1 MDFVEVHGCRLV
13 KGVVVLC
20 VSIMSQFSARAIDPA
35 QTDALLEVVTQQITL
50 LTFDE
55 GDEEVLGRLVVALAD
70 PRDGVQ
76 ERLAATFGEIGEAA
90 TGILVRG
97 LREHPIAM
105 ARRGCGRSLARI
117 MDPFAVPGLILALVE
132 DGDVR
137 VKSAAASALVAIGP
151 DAVSGLLEV
160 VAGMGDTRVTG
171 HAAWALAHMDAGALP
186 MLCCAIASPI
196 GAVRSA
202 IVTAVGAIVRGSGDR
217 GDRVSDWGGAVDL
230 LLKGLDDVEAMVRLE
245 AVNAIAGIG
254 LGSAVCRVVELLEDE
269 HEEVRR
275 SAAIALGKLGDR
287 RALGALKRSRVG
299 DEASSVRVLAA
310 LAIGAIGES
319 STLP

>member
-1 MDFVEVHGCRLV
+1 MPPSQC
-13 KGVVVLC
+13 VVVLC

-117 MDPFAVPGLILALVE
+117 MDPFAVPSLILALVE
-132 DGDVR
+132 DRDVR

-160 VAGMGDTRVTG
+160 VAGMGDTGVTG

-186 MLCCAIASPI
+186 RLCGAIGSPI

-202 IVTAVGAIVRGSGDR
+202 IVTAVGAIVRGGGDR
-217 GDRVSDWGGAVDL
+217 CGDCGDQLSDWDGAVDL

-254 LGSAVCRVVELLEDE
+254 LIAAVSRVMALLEDE
-269 HEEVRR
+269 HEAVRR

-287 RALGALKRSRVG
+287 RALGALERSRVG

-310 LAIGAIGES
+310 LAIAAI
-319 STLP
+319 L

>member
-1 MDFVEVHGCRLV
+1 M
-13 KGVVVLC
+13 LC

-105 ARRGCGRSLARI
+105 ARRGCGRSLAKI

-151 DAVSGLLEV
+151 DAVSGLIEV
-160 VAGMGDTRVTG
+160 VAGMGDTGVTG

>member
-1 MDFVEVHGCRLV
+1 M
-13 KGVVVLC
+13 LC

-105 ARRGCGRSLARI
+105 ARRGCGRSLAKI

-160 VAGMGDTRVTG
+160 VAGMGDTGVTG

-186 MLCCAIASPI
+186 MLCGAVASPI

-230 LLKGLDDVEAMVRLE
+230 LLKGLDDVEAIVRLE

-254 LGSAVCRVVELLEDE
+254 LGSAVLRVVELLGDE

-287 RALGALKRSRVG
+287 RALEALERSRVS
-299 DEASSVRVLAA
+299 DEASSVKVLAA
-310 LAIGAIGES
+310 LAIAAILQERS
-319 STLP
+319 VAND

>member
-1 MDFVEVHGCRLV
+1 M
-13 KGVVVLC
+13 LC

-55 GDEEVLGRLVVALAD
+55 GDEEVLGRLVGALAD

-105 ARRGCGRSLARI
+105 ARRGCGRSLAKI

-151 DAVSGLLEV
+151 DAVSGLLDV
-160 VAGMGDTRVTG
+160 VAGMGDTGVTG

-186 MLCCAIASPI
+186 MLCGAIASPI
-196 GAVRSA
+196 GTVRSA

-217 GDRVSDWGGAVDL
+217 GDRVSDWGGAVNL
-230 LLKGLDDVEAMVRLE
+230 LLKGLDDVEAIVRLE

-254 LGSAVCRVVELLEDE
+254 LGSAVLRVVELLGDE

-287 RALGALKRSRVG
+287 RALEALERSRVS

-310 LAIGAIGES
+310 LAIAAILQERGVANN
-319 STLP
+319 

>member
-1 MDFVEVHGCRLV
+1 M
-13 KGVVVLC
+13 LC

-55 GDEEVLGRLVVALAD
+55 GDEEMLGRLVGALAD

-105 ARRGCGRSLARI
+105 ARRGCGRSLAKI

-151 DAVSGLLEV
+151 DAVSGLLDV
-160 VAGMGDTRVTG
+160 VAGMGDTGVTG

-186 MLCCAIASPI
+186 MLCGEIASPI
-196 GAVRSA
+196 GTVRSA

-217 GDRVSDWGGAVDL
+217 RGDRGDRFSDWGGAVNL
-230 LLKGLDDVEAMVRLE
+230 LLKGLDDVEAIVRLE

-254 LGSAVCRVVELLEDE
+254 LGSAVLRVVELLGDE

-287 RALGALKRSRVG
+287 RALEALERSRVS

-310 LAIGAIGES
+310 LAIAAILQERGVANN
-319 STLP
+319 

>member
-1 MDFVEVHGCRLV
+1 M
-13 KGVVVLC
+13 LC

-55 GDEEVLGRLVVALAD
+55 GDEDVLGRLVEALAD

-76 ERLAATFGEIGEAA
+76 ERLASTFGEIGEAA

-160 VAGMGDTRVTG
+160 VAGMGDTGVTG

-186 MLCCAIASPI
+186 MLCGAIESPI

-202 IVTAVGAIVRGSGDR
+202 IVTAVGAIVRGGGERCGDC
-217 GDRVSDWGGAVDL
+217 GDQVSDWDGAVDL
-230 LLKGLDDVEAMVRLE
+230 LLKGLDDVEAMVRVE

-254 LGSAVCRVVELLEDE
+254 LISAVSRVMALLEDE
-269 HEEVRR
+269 HEAVRR

-287 RALGALKRSRVG
+287 RALAALERSRVG

-310 LAIGAIGES
+310 LAIAAI
-319 STLP
+319 L

>member
-1 MDFVEVHGCRLV
+1 
-13 KGVVVLC
+13 
-20 VSIMSQFSARAIDPA
+20 MSQFSARAIDPA

-55 GDEEVLGRLVVALAD
+55 GDEEMLGRLVGALAD

-105 ARRGCGRSLARI
+105 ARRGCGRSLAKI

-151 DAVSGLLEV
+151 DAVSGLLDV
-160 VAGMGDTRVTG
+160 VAGMGDTGVTG

-186 MLCCAIASPI
+186 MLCGEIASPI
-196 GAVRSA
+196 GTVRSA

-217 GDRVSDWGGAVDL
+217 RGDRGDRFSDWGGAVNL
-230 LLKGLDDVEAMVRLE
+230 LLKGLDDVEAIVRLE

-254 LGSAVCRVVELLEDE
+254 LGSAVLRVVELLGDE

-287 RALGALKRSRVG
+287 RALEALERSRVS

-310 LAIGAIGES
+310 LAIAAILQERGVANN
-319 STLP
+319 

>member
-1 MDFVEVHGCRLV
+1 M
-13 KGVVVLC
+13 LC

-55 GDEEVLGRLVVALAD
+55 GDEDVLGRLVEALAD

-97 LREHPIAM
+97 LREHPIAV
-105 ARRGCGRSLARI
+105 ARRGCGRSLAKI

-151 DAVSGLLEV
+151 DAVSGLIEV
-160 VAGMGDTRVTG
+160 VAGMGDTGVTG

-186 MLCCAIASPI
+186 MLCGAIGSPI

-217 GDRVSDWGGAVDL
+217 GGDRGDQLSDWGEAVDL

-245 AVNAIAGIG
+245 AVNAIAAIG
-254 LGSAVCRVVELLEDE
+254 LDSAVLRVVDLLGDE

-287 RALGALKRSRVG
+287 RALGALERSRVG
-299 DEASSVRVLAA
+299 DEASSVRVLAR
-310 LAIGAIGES
+310 LAIAAI
-319 STLP
+319 P

>member
-1 MDFVEVHGCRLV
+1 
-13 KGVVVLC
+13 
-20 VSIMSQFSARAIDPA
+20 MSQFSARAIDPA

-55 GDEEVLGRLVVALAD
+55 GDEDVLGRLVEALAD

-76 ERLAATFGEIGEAA
+76 ERLASTFGEIGEAA

-160 VAGMGDTRVTG
+160 VAGMGDTGVTG

-186 MLCCAIASPI
+186 MLCGAIESPI

-202 IVTAVGAIVRGSGDR
+202 IVTAVGAIVRGGGERCGDC
-217 GDRVSDWGGAVDL
+217 GDQVSDWDGAVDL
-230 LLKGLDDVEAMVRLE
+230 LLKGLDDVEAMVRVE

-254 LGSAVCRVVELLEDE
+254 LISAVSRVMALLEDE
-269 HEEVRR
+269 HEAVRR

-287 RALGALKRSRVG
+287 RALAALERSRVG

-310 LAIGAIGES
+310 LAIAAI
-319 STLP
+319 L

>member
-1 MDFVEVHGCRLV
+1 M
-13 KGVVVLC
+13 LC
-20 VSIMSQFSARAIDPA
+20 VSIMSQFSARGIDPA

-55 GDEEVLGRLVVALAD
+55 GDEDVLGRLVEALAD

-105 ARRGCGRSLARI
+105 ARRGCGRSLAKI
-117 MDPFAVPGLILALVE
+117 MDPFAVPELILALVE

-151 DAVSGLLEV
+151 DAVSGLIEV
-160 VAGMGDTRVTG
+160 VAGMGDTGVTG
-171 HAAWALAHMDAGALP
+171 HAAWALAHMEAGALP
-186 MLCCAIASPI
+186 MLCGAIASPI

-202 IVTAVGAIVRGSGDR
+202 IVTAVGAIVRGSGEI
-217 GDRVSDWGGAVDL
+217 GDRISDWDGAVDL
-230 LLKGLDDVEAMVRLE
+230 LLKGLDDVEAIVRLE

-254 LGSAVCRVVELLEDE
+254 LGSAVLAVVELLKDE

-287 RALGALKRSRVG
+287 RALAALERSVAA

-310 LAIGAIGES
+310 LAIAAIS
-319 STLP
+319 

>member
-1 MDFVEVHGCRLV
+1 M
-13 KGVVVLC
+13 LC

-55 GDEEVLGRLVVALAD
+55 GDEDVLGRLVEALAD

-76 ERLAATFGEIGEAA
+76 DRLAATFGEIGAAA

-97 LREHPIAM
+97 LREHPIAV
-105 ARRGCGRSLARI
+105 ARRGCGRSLAKI

-151 DAVSGLLEV
+151 DAVGGLLEV
-160 VAGMGDTRVTG
+160 VAGMGDTGVTG

-186 MLCCAIASPI
+186 MLCGAIGSPI

-217 GDRVSDWGGAVDL
+217 GGDRGDQLSDWGGAVDL

-254 LGSAVCRVVELLEDE
+254 LCSAVLRVVELLEDE

-287 RALGALKRSRVG
+287 RALGALERAALG
-299 DEASSVRVLAA
+299 DEASSVRVLAT
-310 LAIGAIGES
+310 LAIAAI
-319 STLP
+319 L

>member
-1 MDFVEVHGCRLV
+1 M
-13 KGVVVLC
+13 LC
-20 VSIMSQFSARAIDPA
+20 VSIMSQFSARGIDPA

-55 GDEEVLGRLVVALAD
+55 GDEEVLGRLVEALAD
-70 PRDGVQ
+70 PREGVQ

-105 ARRGCGRSLARI
+105 ARRGCGRSLAKI

-160 VAGMGDTRVTG
+160 VAGMGDTGVTG

-186 MLCCAIASPI
+186 MLCGAIGSPI

-202 IVTAVGAIVRGSGDR
+202 IVTAVGAIVRGSGTR
-217 GDRVSDWGGAVDL
+217 CGDCGDQLSDWDGAVDL

-254 LGSAVCRVVELLEDE
+254 LIAAVSRVMALLEDE
-269 HEEVRR
+269 HEAVRR

-287 RALGALKRSRVG
+287 RALGALERSAAA

-310 LAIGAIGES
+310 LAIAAI
-319 STLP
+319 L

>member
-1 MDFVEVHGCRLV
+1 M
-13 KGVVVLC
+13 LC

-55 GDEEVLGRLVVALAD
+55 GDEEVLGRLVGALAD

-105 ARRGCGRSLARI
+105 ARRGCGRSLAKI

-151 DAVSGLLEV
+151 DAVSGLLDV
-160 VAGMGDTRVTG
+160 VAGMGDTGVTG

-186 MLCCAIASPI
+186 MLCGAIASPI

-217 GDRVSDWGGAVDL
+217 RGDRGDRFSDWGGAVNL
-230 LLKGLDDVEAMVRLE
+230 LLKGLDDVEAIVRLE

-254 LGSAVCRVVELLEDE
+254 LGSAVLRVVELLGDE

-287 RALGALKRSRVG
+287 RALEALERSRVS

-310 LAIGAIGES
+310 LAIAAILQERGVANN
-319 STLP
+319 

>member
-1 MDFVEVHGCRLV
+1 MC
-13 KGVVVLC
+13 
-20 VSIMSQFSARAIDPA
+20 SIMSQFSARAIDPA

-55 GDEEVLGRLVVALAD
+55 SDEDVLGRLVEALAD

-76 ERLAATFGEIGEAA
+76 ERLAATFGEIGTAA

-105 ARRGCGRSLARI
+105 ARRGCGRSLAKI

-151 DAVSGLLEV
+151 DAVSGLIEV
-160 VAGMGDTRVTG
+160 VAGMGDTGVTG
-171 HAAWALAHMDAGALP
+171 HAAWALAHMDAEALP
-186 MLCCAIASPI
+186 MLCGAIGSPI

-202 IVTAVGAIVRGSGDR
+202 IVTAVGAIIRGSRNQGGDH
-217 GDRVSDWGGAVDL
+217 GDHGGAVDL
-230 LLKGLDDVEAMVRLE
+230 LLKGLDDVEAIVRLE

-254 LGSAVCRVVELLEDE
+254 LGSAVLKVVELLGDE

-287 RALGALKRSRVG
+287 RALAALERSVLV

-310 LAIGAIGES
+310 LAIAAI
-319 STLP
+319 L

>member
-105 ARRGCGRSLARI
+105 ARRGCGRSLAKI

-287 RALGALKRSRVG
+287 RALGALERSRVG

>member
-1 MDFVEVHGCRLV
+1 MC
-13 KGVVVLC
+13 
-20 VSIMSQFSARAIDPA
+20 SIMSQFSARAIDPA

-55 GDEEVLGRLVVALAD
+55 DDEDVLGRLVEALAD

-76 ERLAATFGEIGEAA
+76 ERLAATFGEIGTAA

-105 ARRGCGRSLARI
+105 ARRGCGRSLAKI

-151 DAVSGLLEV
+151 DAVSGLIEV
-160 VAGMGDTRVTG
+160 VAGMGDTGVTG
-171 HAAWALAHMDAGALP
+171 HAAWALAHMDGEALP
-186 MLCCAIASPI
+186 MLCGAIGSPI

-202 IVTAVGAIVRGSGDR
+202 IVTAVGAIIRGSGDR
-217 GDRVSDWGGAVDL
+217 GDHGGAVDL
-230 LLKGLDDVEAMVRLE
+230 LLKGLDDVEAIVRLE

-254 LGSAVCRVVELLEDE
+254 LGSAVLKVVELLGDE
-269 HEEVRR
+269 HEDVRR

-287 RALGALKRSRVG
+287 RALAALERSVLG

-310 LAIGAIGES
+310 LAIAAI
-319 STLP
+319 L

>member
-1 MDFVEVHGCRLV
+1 M
-13 KGVVVLC
+13 LC

-55 GDEEVLGRLVVALAD
+55 GDEEMLGRLVGALAD

-76 ERLAATFGEIGEAA
+76 ELLAATFGEIGEAA

-105 ARRGCGRSLARI
+105 ARRGCGRSLAKI

-151 DAVSGLLEV
+151 DAVSGLLDV
-160 VAGMGDTRVTG
+160 VAGIGDTGVTG

-186 MLCCAIASPI
+186 MLCGEIASPI
-196 GAVRSA
+196 GTVRSA

-217 GDRVSDWGGAVDL
+217 RGDRGDRFSDWGGAVNL
-230 LLKGLDDVEAMVRLE
+230 LLKGLDDVEAIVRLE

-254 LGSAVCRVVELLEDE
+254 LGSAVLRVVELLGDE

-287 RALGALKRSRVG
+287 RALEALERSRVS

-310 LAIGAIGES
+310 LAIAAILQERGVANN
-319 STLP
+319 

>member
-1 MDFVEVHGCRLV
+1 M
-13 KGVVVLC
+13 LC

-55 GDEEVLGRLVVALAD
+55 GDEEVLGRLVAALAD

-105 ARRGCGRSLARI
+105 ARRGCGRSLAKI

-151 DAVSGLLEV
+151 DAVSGLIEV
-160 VAGMGDTRVTG
+160 VAGMGDTGVTG

-186 MLCCAIASPI
+186 MLCGAIASPI

-217 GDRVSDWGGAVDL
+217 GGDRVSDWGGAVDL

-254 LGSAVCRVVELLEDE
+254 LGSAVLRVVELLGDE

-287 RALGALKRSRVG
+287 RALAALERSRVS

-310 LAIGAIGES
+310 LAIAAILQERGVANN
-319 STLP
+319 

>member
-151 DAVSGLLEV
+151 DAVSGLIEV
-160 VAGMGDTRVTG
+160 VAGMGDTGVTG

-186 MLCCAIASPI
+186 MLCGAIASPI

-217 GDRVSDWGGAVDL
+217 GDRFSDWGGAVDL

-254 LGSAVCRVVELLEDE
+254 LGSAVLRVVELLGDE

-287 RALGALKRSRVG
+287 RALEALERSRVS

-310 LAIGAIGES
+310 LAIAAI
-319 STLP
+319 L

>member
-1 MDFVEVHGCRLV
+1 M
-13 KGVVVLC
+13 LC

-105 ARRGCGRSLARI
+105 ARRGCGRSLAKI

-160 VAGMGDTRVTG
+160 VAGMGDTGVTG

-186 MLCCAIASPI
+186 MLCGAIASPI

-230 LLKGLDDVEAMVRLE
+230 LLKGLDDVEAIVRLE

-254 LGSAVCRVVELLEDE
+254 LGSAVLRVVELLGDE

-287 RALGALKRSRVG
+287 RALEALERSRVS

-310 LAIGAIGES
+310 LAIGAILQERS
-319 STLP
+319 VAND

>member
-1 MDFVEVHGCRLV
+1 
-13 KGVVVLC
+13 
-20 VSIMSQFSARAIDPA
+20 MSQFSARAIDPA

-55 GDEEVLGRLVVALAD
+55 DDEDVLGRLVEALAD
-70 PRDGVQ
+70 PRNGIQ
-76 ERLAATFGEIGEAA
+76 ERLAATFGEIGTAA

-105 ARRGCGRSLARI
+105 ARRGCGRSLAKI

-151 DAVSGLLEV
+151 DAVSGLIEV
-160 VAGMGDTRVTG
+160 VAGMGDTGVTG
-171 HAAWALAHMDAGALP
+171 HAAWALAHMDGEALP
-186 MLCCAIASPI
+186 MLCGAIGSPI

-202 IVTAVGAIVRGSGDR
+202 IVTAVGAIIRGSGDH
-217 GDRVSDWGGAVDL
+217 GDHGGAVDL
-230 LLKGLDDVEAMVRLE
+230 LLKGLDDVEAIVRLE

-254 LGSAVCRVVELLEDE
+254 LGSAVLKVVELLGDE

-287 RALGALKRSRVG
+287 RALAALERSVVG
-299 DEASSVRVLAA
+299 DEAGSVRVLAA
-310 LAIGAIGES
+310 LAIAAI
-319 STLP
+319 L

>member
-1 MDFVEVHGCRLV
+1 M
-13 KGVVVLC
+13 LC

-55 GDEEVLGRLVVALAD
+55 RDEELLGRLVEALAD

-105 ARRGCGRSLARI
+105 ARRGCGRSLAKI

-160 VAGMGDTRVTG
+160 VAGVGDTAVTG

-186 MLCCAIASPI
+186 ILCGAIDSPI

-202 IVTAVGAIVRGSGDR
+202 IVTAVGAIIRGGGNLCGEHGDR
-217 GDRVSDWGGAVDL
+217 LPDWDRAVDL
-230 LLKGLDDVEAMVRLE
+230 LLKGLDDVEAIVRLE

-254 LGSAVCRVVELLEDE
+254 LDSAVLRVIELLDDE

-275 SAAIALGKLGDR
+275 SAAISLGKLGDR
-287 RALGALKRSRVG
+287 RALGALERARNG

-310 LAIGAIGES
+310 LAIGAILSQTGIANG
-319 STLP
+319 

>member
-1 MDFVEVHGCRLV
+1 M
-13 KGVVVLC
+13 LC
-20 VSIMSQFSARAIDPA
+20 VSIMSQFSARGIDPA

-55 GDEEVLGRLVVALAD
+55 GDDEVLGRLVEALAD
-70 PRDGVQ
+70 PREGVQ
-76 ERLAATFGEIGEAA
+76 ERLAATFGEIGEEA

-105 ARRGCGRSLARI
+105 ARRGCGRSLAKI

-160 VAGMGDTRVTG
+160 VAGMGDTGVTG

-186 MLCCAIASPI
+186 MLCGAIGSPI

-202 IVTAVGAIVRGSGDR
+202 IVTAVGAIVRGGGDR
-217 GDRVSDWGGAVDL
+217 CGDCGDQLSDWDGAVDL

-254 LGSAVCRVVELLEDE
+254 LIAAVSRVMALLEDE
-269 HEEVRR
+269 HEAVRR

-287 RALGALKRSRVG
+287 RALGALERSAAG

-310 LAIGAIGES
+310 LAIAAI
-319 STLP
+319 L

>member
-1 MDFVEVHGCRLV
+1 MC
-13 KGVVVLC
+13 
-20 VSIMSQFSARAIDPA
+20 SIMSQFSARAIDPA

-55 GDEEVLGRLVVALAD
+55 DDEDVLGRLVEALAD
-70 PRDGVQ
+70 PRNGVQ
-76 ERLAATFGEIGEAA
+76 ERLAATFGEIGTAA

-105 ARRGCGRSLARI
+105 ARRGCGRSLAKI

-151 DAVSGLLEV
+151 DAVSGLIEV
-160 VAGMGDTRVTG
+160 VAGMGDTGVTG
-171 HAAWALAHMDAGALP
+171 HAAWALAHMDGEALP
-186 MLCCAIASPI
+186 MLCGAIGSPI

-217 GDRVSDWGGAVDL
+217 GDQGSAVDL
-230 LLKGLDDVEAMVRLE
+230 LLKGLDDVEAIVRLE

-254 LGSAVCRVVELLEDE
+254 LGSAVLKVVELLEDE
-269 HEEVRR
+269 HEDVRR

-287 RALGALKRSRVG
+287 RALAALERSVLG
-299 DEASSVRVLAA
+299 DEAGSVRVLAA
-310 LAIGAIGES
+310 LAIAAI
-319 STLP
+319 L

>member
-1 MDFVEVHGCRLV
+1 M
-13 KGVVVLC
+13 LC

-55 GDEEVLGRLVVALAD
+55 GDEEMLGRLVGALAD

-76 ERLAATFGEIGEAA
+76 ELLAATFGEIGEAA

-105 ARRGCGRSLARI
+105 ARRGCGRSLAKI

-151 DAVSGLLEV
+151 DAVSGLLDV
-160 VAGMGDTRVTG
+160 VAGMGDTGVTG

-186 MLCCAIASPI
+186 MLCGEIASPI
-196 GAVRSA
+196 GTVRSA

-217 GDRVSDWGGAVDL
+217 RGDRGDRFSDWGGAVNL
-230 LLKGLDDVEAMVRLE
+230 LLKGLDDVEAIVRLE

-254 LGSAVCRVVELLEDE
+254 LGSAVLRVVELLGDE

-287 RALGALKRSRVG
+287 RALEALERSRVS

-310 LAIGAIGES
+310 LAIAAILQERGVANN
-319 STLP
+319 

>member
-1 MDFVEVHGCRLV
+1 MC
-13 KGVVVLC
+13 
-20 VSIMSQFSARAIDPA
+20 SIMSQFSARAIDPA
-35 QTDALLEVVTQQITL
+35 QTDALLEVVTHQITL

-55 GDEEVLGRLVVALAD
+55 DDEDVLGRLVEALAD
-70 PRDGVQ
+70 PRNGVQ
-76 ERLAATFGEIGEAA
+76 ERLAATFGEIGTAA

-105 ARRGCGRSLARI
+105 ARRGCGRSLAKI

-160 VAGMGDTRVTG
+160 VAGMGDTGVTG
-171 HAAWALAHMDAGALP
+171 HAAWALAHMDGEALP
-186 MLCCAIASPI
+186 MLCGAIGSPI

-202 IVTAVGAIVRGSGDR
+202 IVTAVGAIVRGR
-217 GDRVSDWGGAVDL
+217 GDQSGNRGDQGGAVDL
-230 LLKGLDDVEAMVRLE
+230 LLKGLDDVEAIVRLE

-254 LGSAVCRVVELLEDE
+254 LGSAVLKVVELLEDE
-269 HEEVRR
+269 HEDVRR

-287 RALGALKRSRVG
+287 RALAALERSVLG
-299 DEASSVRVLAA
+299 DEAGSVRVLAA
-310 LAIGAIGES
+310 LAIAAI
-319 STLP
+319 L

>member
-1 MDFVEVHGCRLV
+1 M
-13 KGVVVLC
+13 LC

-55 GDEEVLGRLVVALAD
+55 GDEEMLGRLVGALAD

-105 ARRGCGRSLARI
+105 ARRGCGRSLAKI

-151 DAVSGLLEV
+151 DAVSGLLDV
-160 VAGMGDTRVTG
+160 VAGMGDTGVTG

-186 MLCCAIASPI
+186 MLCGAIASPI
-196 GAVRSA
+196 GTVRSA

-217 GDRVSDWGGAVDL
+217 GDRFSDWGGAVNL
-230 LLKGLDDVEAMVRLE
+230 LLKGLDDVEAIVRLE

-254 LGSAVCRVVELLEDE
+254 LGSAVLRVVELLGDE
-269 HEEVRR
+269 HEEVSR

-287 RALGALKRSRVG
+287 RALEALERSRVS

-310 LAIGAIGES
+310 LAIAAILQERGVANN
-319 STLP
+319 

>member
-1 MDFVEVHGCRLV
+1 M
-13 KGVVVLC
+13 LC

-105 ARRGCGRSLARI
+105 ARRGCGRSLAKI

-151 DAVSGLLEV
+151 DAVSGLIEV
-160 VAGMGDTRVTG
+160 VAGMGDTGVTG

-186 MLCCAIASPI
+186 MLCGAIASPI

-230 LLKGLDDVEAMVRLE
+230 LLKGLDDVEAIVRLE

-254 LGSAVCRVVELLEDE
+254 LGSAVLRVVELLGDE

-287 RALGALKRSRVG
+287 RALAALERSRVS

>member
-1 MDFVEVHGCRLV
+1 M
-13 KGVVVLC
+13 LC

-55 GDEEVLGRLVVALAD
+55 GDEEVLGRLVGALAD

-105 ARRGCGRSLARI
+105 ARRGCGRSLAKI

-151 DAVSGLLEV
+151 DAVSGLLDV
-160 VAGMGDTRVTG
+160 VAGMGDTGVTG

-186 MLCCAIASPI
+186 MLCGAIASPI
-196 GAVRSA
+196 GTVRSA

-217 GDRVSDWGGAVDL
+217 GGDYGGDRGDRLSDWGGAVNL
-230 LLKGLDDVEAMVRLE
+230 LLKGLDDVEAIVRLE

-254 LGSAVCRVVELLEDE
+254 LGSAVLRVVELLGDE

-287 RALGALKRSRVG
+287 RALEALERSRVS

-310 LAIGAIGES
+310 LAIAAILQERGVANN
-319 STLP
+319 

>member
-1 MDFVEVHGCRLV
+1 M
-13 KGVVVLC
+13 LC

-55 GDEEVLGRLVVALAD
+55 GDEEVLGRLVGALAD

-105 ARRGCGRSLARI
+105 ARRGCGRSLAKI

-151 DAVSGLLEV
+151 DAVSGLIEV
-160 VAGMGDTRVTG
+160 VAGMGDTGVTG

-186 MLCCAIASPI
+186 MLCGAIASPI

-230 LLKGLDDVEAMVRLE
+230 LLKGLDDVEAIVRLE

-254 LGSAVCRVVELLEDE
+254 LGSAVLRVVELLGDE

-287 RALGALKRSRVG
+287 RALEALERSRVS

-310 LAIGAIGES
+310 LAIAAILQERGVANN
-319 STLP
+319 

>member
-1 MDFVEVHGCRLV
+1 M
-13 KGVVVLC
+13 LC

-55 GDEEVLGRLVVALAD
+55 GDEDVLGRLVEALAD

-105 ARRGCGRSLARI
+105 ARRGCGRSLAKI

-160 VAGMGDTRVTG
+160 VAGMGDTGVTG

-186 MLCCAIASPI
+186 MLCAGIESPI

-202 IVTAVGAIVRGSGDR
+202 IVTAVGAIVRGNGDR
-217 GDRVSDWGGAVDL
+217 CGDHGDQLSDWDGAVDL
-230 LLKGLDDVEAMVRLE
+230 LVKGLDDVEAMVRLE
-245 AVNAIAGIG
+245 AVNAIAGIR
-254 LGSAVCRVVELLEDE
+254 LGSAVLRVVDLLGDE
-269 HEEVRR
+269 HEAVRR
-275 SAAIALGKLGDR
+275 SAAIALGKLRDR
-287 RALGALKRSRVG
+287 RALGALERSAAG

-310 LAIGAIGES
+310 LAIAAI
-319 STLP
+319 L

>member
-1 MDFVEVHGCRLV
+1 M
-13 KGVVVLC
+13 LC

-55 GDEEVLGRLVVALAD
+55 GDEEVLGRLVGALAD

-105 ARRGCGRSLARI
+105 ARRGCGRSLAKI

-151 DAVSGLLEV
+151 DAVSGLLDV
-160 VAGMGDTRVTG
+160 VAGMGDTGVTG

-186 MLCCAIASPI
+186 MLCGAIASPI

-217 GDRVSDWGGAVDL
+217 GDRVSDWGGAVNL
-230 LLKGLDDVEAMVRLE
+230 LLKGLDDVEAIVRLE

-254 LGSAVCRVVELLEDE
+254 LGSAVLRVVELLGDE

-287 RALGALKRSRVG
+287 RALEALERSRVS

-310 LAIGAIGES
+310 LAIAAILQERGVANN
-319 STLP
+319 

>member
-1 MDFVEVHGCRLV
+1 MC
-13 KGVVVLC
+13 
-20 VSIMSQFSARAIDPA
+20 SIMSQFSARAIDPA

-55 GDEEVLGRLVVALAD
+55 NDEDVLGRLVEALAD

-76 ERLAATFGEIGEAA
+76 ERLAATFGEIGMAA

-105 ARRGCGRSLARI
+105 ARRGCGRSLAKI

-151 DAVSGLLEV
+151 DAVSGLIEV
-160 VAGMGDTRVTG
+160 VAGMGDTGVTG
-171 HAAWALAHMDAGALP
+171 HAAWALAHMDGEALP
-186 MLCCAIASPI
+186 MLCGAIGSPI

-202 IVTAVGAIVRGSGDR
+202 IVTAVGAIIRGSGDR
-217 GDRVSDWGGAVDL
+217 GDQCGAVDL
-230 LLKGLDDVEAMVRLE
+230 LLKGLDDVEAIVRLE

-254 LGSAVCRVVELLEDE
+254 LGSAVLKVVELLEDE
-269 HEEVRR
+269 HEDVRR

-287 RALGALKRSRVG
+287 RALAALERSVVG
-299 DEASSVRVLAA
+299 DVAGSVRVLAA
-310 LAIGAIGES
+310 LAIAAI
-319 STLP
+319 L

>member
-1 MDFVEVHGCRLV
+1 MC
-13 KGVVVLC
+13 
-20 VSIMSQFSARAIDPA
+20 SIMSQFSARAIDPA

-55 GDEEVLGRLVVALAD
+55 DDEDVLGRLVEALAD
-70 PRDGVQ
+70 PRNGVQ
-76 ERLAATFGEIGEAA
+76 ERLAATFGEIGTAA

-105 ARRGCGRSLARI
+105 ARRGCGRSLAKI

-151 DAVSGLLEV
+151 DAVSGLIEV
-160 VAGMGDTRVTG
+160 VAGMGDTGVTG
-171 HAAWALAHMDAGALP
+171 HAAWALAHMDGEALP
-186 MLCCAIASPI
+186 MLCGAIGSPI

-217 GDRVSDWGGAVDL
+217 GDQGSAVDL
-230 LLKGLDDVEAMVRLE
+230 LLKGLDDVEAIVRLE

-254 LGSAVCRVVELLEDE
+254 LGSAVLKVVELLEDE
-269 HEEVRR
+269 HEDVRR

-287 RALGALKRSRVG
+287 RALAALERSVLG

-310 LAIGAIGES
+310 LAIAAI
-319 STLP
+319 L

>member
-1 MDFVEVHGCRLV
+1 M
-13 KGVVVLC
+13 LC

-105 ARRGCGRSLARI
+105 ARRGCGRSLAKI

-151 DAVSGLLEV
+151 DAVSGLIEV
-160 VAGMGDTRVTG
+160 VAGMGDTGVTG

-186 MLCCAIASPI
+186 MLCGAIASPI

-217 GDRVSDWGGAVDL
+217 GDRFSDWGGAVDL
-230 LLKGLDDVEAMVRLE
+230 LLKGLDDVEAIVRLE

-254 LGSAVCRVVELLEDE
+254 LGSAVLRVVELLGDE

-287 RALGALKRSRVG
+287 RALGALERSRVS

-310 LAIGAIGES
+310 LAIAAILQERCVANN
-319 STLP
+319 

>member
-1 MDFVEVHGCRLV
+1 MC
-13 KGVVVLC
+13 
-20 VSIMSQFSARAIDPA
+20 SIMSQFSARAIDPA

-55 GDEEVLGRLVVALAD
+55 NDEDVLGRLVEALAD
-70 PRDGVQ
+70 PRDGIQ
-76 ERLAATFGEIGEAA
+76 ERLAATFGEIGTAA

-105 ARRGCGRSLARI
+105 ARRGCGRSLAKI
-117 MDPFAVPGLILALVE
+117 MDPFAVPGLIWALVE

-151 DAVSGLLEV
+151 DAVSALIEV
-160 VAGMGDTRVTG
+160 VAGVGDTGVTG
-171 HAAWALAHMDAGALP
+171 HAAWALAHMDGEALP
-186 MLCCAIASPI
+186 MLCGAIGSPI

-202 IVTAVGAIVRGSGDR
+202 IVTAVGAIIRGSGNQG
-217 GDRVSDWGGAVDL
+217 GDHGDQGGAVDL

-254 LGSAVCRVVELLEDE
+254 LGSAVLKVVELLEDK

-287 RALGALKRSRVG
+287 RALGALERSVVG
-299 DEASSVRVLAA
+299 DVAGSVRVLAA
-310 LAIGAIGES
+310 LAIAAI
-319 STLP
+319 L